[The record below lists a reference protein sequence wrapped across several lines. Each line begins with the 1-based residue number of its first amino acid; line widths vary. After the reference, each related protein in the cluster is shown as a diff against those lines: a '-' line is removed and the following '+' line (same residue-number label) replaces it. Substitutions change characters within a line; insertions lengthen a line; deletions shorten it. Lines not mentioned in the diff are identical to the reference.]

1 MTTKLAIYNQDL
13 NAEVLAIYVDNDQ
26 ANKFNTVLQLRKIA
40 QDQSIDGWI
49 NEYDLTWSTVQ
60 CANKHDL

>member
-13 NAEVLAIYVDNDQ
+13 SAEVLAIYVDNDQ
-26 ANKFNTVLQLRKIA
+26 SNKWNTILQLRKIA

-49 NEYDLTWSTVQ
+49 NEYDLTWSAVQ

>member
-13 NAEVLAIYVDNDQ
+13 SAEVLAIYVDNDQ
-26 ANKFNTVLQLRKIA
+26 ANKFNTILQLRKIA

-49 NEYDLTWSTVQ
+49 NEYDLTWSSVQ

>member
-13 NAEVLAIYVDNDQ
+13 NQETIAIYVDSNDP
-26 ANKFNTVLQLRKIA
+26 NKFNTILQLRSIA
-40 QDQSIDGWI
+40 RDNNIDGWI
-49 NEYDLTWSTVQ
+49 NEYDLQWSTVQ

>member
-13 NAEVLAIYVDNDQ
+13 SAEVLAIYVDNDQ
-26 ANKFNTVLQLRKIA
+26 SNKWNTILQLRKIA

-49 NEYDLTWSTVQ
+49 NEYDLTWSTIQ

>member
-13 NAEVLAIYVDNDQ
+13 NAEVLAIYVDNNQ
-26 ANKFNTVLQLRKIA
+26 SNKWNTILQLRKIA

>member
-13 NAEVLAIYVDNDQ
+13 SAEVLAIYVDNDQ
-26 ANKFNTVLQLRKIA
+26 SNKWNTILQLRKIA